1 MKHSCFFTF
10 FISCQFWAFAQNYK
24 VEKEPSWV
32 KLLKIPENSEVKKY
46 DVSSGYY
53 LSLADYQINLE
64 ENAFYSHEVSNV
76 VSYSGITKAS
86 QISATYDSSYQKLK
100 IHHLFIWR
108 TGIKM
113 DRTSELNFKILNN
126 EYELDQG
133 IYMGLITVYC
143 NLNDIRKDDQ
153 IDFSYTLIGKNPI
166 FKEHKY
172 LFLPIETSNPIDL
185 YSIRVLYSRFKEY
198 NYKCVGEN
206 SLSCVTNSILGN
218 YRELELVQT
227 NTKPI
232 LVENNIPS
240 WLIPYRFFTL
250 TSFKSWKEVNIWAQD
265 VFALKK
271 PPVINQVFKEIFNGN
286 ETRDE
291 KINKLI
297 NYVQDDIRYMG
308 MESGIGSI
316 KPFPPE
322 QVIKQR
328 FGDCKDKSLLL
339 VSLLKQIGIEQA
351 YPALVNTYLRNETNK
366 QFPSGEI
373 FNHCIVNFIVDSVN
387 YWVDP
392 TITQQGGNYKN
403 ISIAEYGKALII
415 GLTSDSL
422 STMKPA
428 SNISSCE
435 ILDEYFITSFNAPA
449 QLRMTSKRYGFE
461 ADMRRFMFEQYSA
474 DTYANYVT
482 EDLKKYYP
490 EVTQQE
496 NMKLDDDI
504 NTNVFTSSYKY
515 EIDKFWIDGDKMSDK
530 SMAGYWIF
538 KYEPST
544 ILYELNNSPCS
555 KRKYD
560 FAQHFPYEVKYEVL
574 FHFPKELM
582 LYDSYKKIDTEAF
595 YFDERFDQLSP
606 NSIKLSMSYKN
617 KTSSISA
624 DMYDEVCD
632 TKTKIAKNLTMY
644 IYLKK

>member
-1 MKHSCFFTF
+1 MLR
-10 FISCQFWAFAQNYK
+10 
-24 VEKEPSWV
+24 
-32 KLLKIPENSEVKKY
+32 LL
-46 DVSSGYY
+46 
-53 LSLADYQINLE
+53 
-64 ENAFYSHEVSNV
+64 
-76 VSYSGITKAS
+76 
-86 QISATYDSSYQKLK
+86 
-100 IHHLFIWR
+100 
-108 TGIKM
+108 
-113 DRTSELNFKILNN
+113 
-126 EYELDQG
+126 
-133 IYMGLITVYC
+133 
-143 NLNDIRKDDQ
+143 
-153 IDFSYTLIGKNPI
+153 
-166 FKEHKY
+166 
-172 LFLPIETSNPIDL
+172 
-185 YSIRVLYSRFKEY
+185 VL
-198 NYKCVGEN
+198 
-206 SLSCVTNSILGN
+206 
-218 YRELELVQT
+218 
-227 NTKPI
+227 
-232 LVENNIPS
+232 
-240 WLIPYRFFTL
+240 
-250 TSFKSWKEVNIWAQD
+250 
-265 VFALKK
+265 FALKK

-482 EDLKKYYP
+482 SS
-490 EVTQQE
+490 VATGAAASSSAGGG
-496 NMKLDDDI
+496 
-504 NTNVFTSSYKY
+504 VFLARIAFAFASLTADSAANRFFISSCLLACTLLA
-515 EIDKFWIDGDKMSDK
+515 FPL
-530 SMAGYWIF
+530 IF
-538 KYEPST
+538 DSFSANH
-544 ILYELNNSPCS
+544 LSNLASANS
-555 KRKYD
+555 
-560 FAQHFPYEVKYEVL
+560 
-574 FHFPKELM
+574 
-582 LYDSYKKIDTEAF
+582 
-595 YFDERFDQLSP
+595 
-606 NSIKLSMSYKN
+606 
-617 KTSSISA
+617 
-624 DMYDEVCD
+624 
-632 TKTKIAKNLTMY
+632 
-644 IYLKK
+644 